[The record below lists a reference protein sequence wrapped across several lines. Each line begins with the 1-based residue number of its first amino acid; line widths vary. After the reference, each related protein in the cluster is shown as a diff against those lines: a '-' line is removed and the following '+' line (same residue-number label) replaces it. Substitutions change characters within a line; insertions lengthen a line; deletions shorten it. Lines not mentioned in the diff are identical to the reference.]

1 MKKENM
7 RLSVYDVRN
16 YTYLNVTCSY
26 MPVFTNNKVGTSSSQ
41 VNGEAAVPCLFC
53 HQETLSKQQTDL
65 SAVFTNG
72 ARKCVKSQCEFMFSL
87 NLDAFI
93 AHHTPSLKSCNG
105 T

>member
-1 MKKENM
+1 MLEITHLLM
-7 RLSVYDVRN
+7 SLVRRN
-16 YTYLNVTCSY
+16 I
-26 MPVFTNNKVGTSSSQ
+26 KVGTSSSQ
-41 VNGEAAVPCLFC
+41 VNGEATVPCLFC
-53 HQETLSKQQTDL
+53 HQETLSKQQTDM

-72 ARKCVKSQCEFMFSL
+72 ARMCVISQCEFMISL